1 MKRSNNEN
9 PQFSVPY
16 QDDHMIIVDK
26 PAGLAV
32 QSQNKRVDLETTLS
46 EKTGIQVHPITRLD
60 QVVSGLVIFAKS
72 KKAAALFSRIFKE
85 KKINKTYLAVVEGVM
100 TETNSEILLKHNLI
114 KIKNKAL
121 ICENGDESELSFKVV
136 RTFDNYSLL
145 EVHTETGR
153 FHQIRCQLQAI
164 GHSIKGDIKYGAKRT
179 NKIPGI
185 MLHCYRLAFA
195 HPVSGEY
202 LDISS
207 PVPDNINWSVFNIKA
222 GKFGRL

>member
-1 MKRSNNEN
+1 MKRSNDEN
-9 PQFSVPY
+9 LEFSVPF
-16 QDDHMIIVDK
+16 QDDHIIIVDK

-32 QSQNKRVDLETTLS
+32 QSRNKMVDLETTLS
-46 EKTGIQVHPITRLD
+46 EKSGIRVHPITRLD

-72 KKAAALFSRIFKE
+72 KIAASLFNRVFEE
-85 KKINKTYLAVVEGVM
+85 KKIKKTYLAVVEGVM
-100 TETNSEILLKHNLI
+100 TETDSEILLKHNLK

-121 ICENGDESELSFKVV
+121 ICKNGDESELSFKVLK
-136 RTFDNYSLL
+136 TFDNYSLL
-145 EVHTETGR
+145 VVHTETGR

-185 MLHCYRLAFA
+185 MLHCQRLAFA
-195 HPVSGEY
+195 HPVSGDY

-207 PVPDNINWSVFNIKA
+207 PVPDNINWNVFNID
-222 GKFGRL
+222 

>member
-1 MKRSNNEN
+1 MKRLNNEILK
-9 PQFSVPY
+9 FEVPF

-26 PAGLAV
+26 PAGLAI
-32 QSQNKRVDLETTLS
+32 QSRNKRADLETILS
-46 EKTGIQVHPITRLD
+46 ENTGIQVHPITRLD

-72 KKAAALFSRIFKE
+72 KKAAALFSRLIKE
-85 KKINKTYLAVVEGVM
+85 KKIHKTYLAVVEGVM
-100 TETNSEILLKHNLI
+100 SETNSGISLKHNLI

-121 ICENGDESELSFKVV
+121 ICENGDESELSFEVV
-136 RTFDNYSLL
+136 KTFDNYSLL

-185 MLHCYRLAFA
+185 MLHCHRLAFA

-202 LDISS
+202 LDLCS
-207 PVPDNINWSVFNIKA
+207 PVPDNINWSVFNIN
-222 GKFGRL
+222 